1 MSKKPSTIRIG
12 RRYRAN
18 RLEGPYDV
26 LVVGSGIG
34 GLTAAACLSKLGRK
48 VCVLEQHYTAG
59 GFTHSYDRNGYEWDV
74 GVHYIGDMGREFTL
88 GRRLFDYITDDRLE
102 WAPMDDHFD
111 RIILGEEF
119 FDLVAGRE
127 AYRDALL
134 EAFPDEQAA
143 IDGWLAK
150 CRAVKSDM
158 RLLVLSKLLPGWL
171 GRRALARTSADFRA
185 TTRQVLERLT
195 SNQKLIAVLT
205 GQWGDIGLPPADSAF
220 AVHATVAQHYL
231 HGGFYPVGGASRIAE
246 TIIPVIRES
255 GGEVFTY
262 ADVDR
267 IRVGKRG
274 VEGVRM
280 ADEHDINARCVI
292 SNAGVF
298 NTFERLL
305 APEVSERFGYTGR
318 LRGVRRS
325 MASICLYIGLEETAE
340 SLGLPKTN
348 YWIYP
353 GEHYERDL
361 AAFLDDPSAELPLA
375 YISFPSAKDPDFQ
388 RRCPGRATI
397 EIVAPAPHA
406 WFEAWQDS
414 TWGKR
419 GEDYEALKEQ
429 LSQRLLAKLY
439 EHFPHLE
446 GRIDYYELSTTLS
459 TDWFCRYPEGE
470 IYGLDHD
477 PQRLQQDWLRPKT
490 EIPGLYLAGQD
501 VLSCGVVGAMIGG
514 FLAAVKAGGPR
525 AWLLARK
532 MLG

>member
-111 RIILGEEF
+111 RIILGDKS

-246 TIIPVIRES
+246 TIIPVIQAA

-262 ADVDR
+262 ADVER

-280 ADEHDINARCVI
+280 ADEHDIDARCVI

-340 SLGLPKTN
+340 SNATS
-348 YWIYP
+348 
-353 GEHYERDL
+353 R
-361 AAFLDDPSAELPLA
+361 PSWTTRRP
-375 YISFPSAKDPDFQ
+375 SCRWPTFPSRLPRIPISSAAARGGPRSRSSPLRLTPGSRPGRTPPGASAAKTTRRSRNSSRNGCWRSCTNTSPTSRAASITTSCP
-388 RRCPGRATI
+388 RRCPPTGSAATPRARSTAWTTTRSACSRTGCGRRRKS
-397 EIVAPAPHA
+397 PA
-406 WFEAWQDS
+406 S
-414 TWGKR
+414 TWPAR
-419 GEDYEALKEQ
+419 TCSA
-429 LSQRLLAKLY
+429 
-439 EHFPHLE
+439 
-446 GRIDYYELSTTLS
+446 
-459 TDWFCRYPEGE
+459 
-470 IYGLDHD
+470 
-477 PQRLQQDWLRPKT
+477 
-490 EIPGLYLAGQD
+490 AGW
-501 VLSCGVVGAMIGG
+501 S
-514 FLAAVKAGGPR
+514 
-525 AWLLARK
+525 AR
-532 MLG
+532 